1 MQQVGQADLL
11 RCLVDL
17 KVMEVLAELEVL
29 EQVILQQVEMVLLTE
44 VVAVVLMVILD
55 LCLQPSQEMEVQV

>member
-1 MQQVGQADLL
+1 MQQVGQADRLQ
-11 RCLVDL
+11 CLVDL